1 MMRFAKK
8 VVVITGA
15 GQGLGAEYAREFAKE
30 GAQTILLG
38 RTAAKVE
45 AVAQEIVRDGGLAV
59 AFGCDVSNPEAVST
73 VFQKVLQ
80 QFGQVDVLVNNAAYH
95 QSVSVVETSLEQWHR
110 HIATNLDGTFYCI
123 KAVLPGMIDRRY
135 GKIINVSS
143 SGAKMFFPGF
153 GAYAASKGG
162 IVSLTQVLSEEVKEY
177 GINVNAIYLGMT
189 NTEHTR
195 DRFDTDAAITVPL
208 DQMMQVDEVAKIVMF
223 LASDEAHPIMGA
235 AIDVF
240 GTKP

>member
-135 GKIINVSS
+135 GKIINVASMLS
-143 SGAKMFFPGF
+143 ARAIARRREMAVRAALGASRGQML
-153 GAYAASKGG
+153 GG
-162 IVSLTQVLSEEVKEY
+162 VLGRGLRLTPAGEALAE
-177 GINVNAIYLGMT
+177 
-189 NTEHTR
+189 
-195 DRFDTDAAITVPL
+195 DRA
-208 DQMMQVDEVAKIVMF
+208 
-223 LASDEAHPIMGA
+223 EAR
-235 AIDVF
+235 
-240 GTKP
+240 